1 MGRDQNEGYAC
12 MCDDRSTTRTTFGL
26 LLAAIKVAH
35 FDREVQLLAALQS
48 NKCNTGSIE
57 GTGSSGREE
66 APAKLDTPWPC
77 RRLESKLARYTRRAQ
92 TLFQTKE

>member
-1 MGRDQNEGYAC
+1 

-66 APAKLDTPWPC
+66 APASPVWTKV
-77 RRLESKLARYTRRAQ
+77 KA
-92 TLFQTKE
+92 LFIPSALLRS